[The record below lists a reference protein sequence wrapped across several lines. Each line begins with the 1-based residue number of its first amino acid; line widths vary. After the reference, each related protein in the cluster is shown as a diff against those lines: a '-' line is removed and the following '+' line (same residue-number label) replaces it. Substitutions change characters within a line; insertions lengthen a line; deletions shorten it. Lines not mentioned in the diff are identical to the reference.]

1 MGIFIDEK
9 NKIFTLNTKNSTYQM
24 KADQYGFLLHLYYGR
39 RTQGCKIGRAHV

>member
-9 NKIFTLNTKNSTYQM
+9 NKIFTLHTNNSTYQM

-39 RTQGCKIGRAHV
+39 RDRKSVV